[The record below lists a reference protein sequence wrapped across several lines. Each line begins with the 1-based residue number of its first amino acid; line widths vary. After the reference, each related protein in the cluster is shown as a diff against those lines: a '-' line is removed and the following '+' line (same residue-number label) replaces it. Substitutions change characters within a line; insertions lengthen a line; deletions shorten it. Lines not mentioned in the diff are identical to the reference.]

1 MSKLIKPKPTFLS
14 KIRTYFLTG
23 VVVLIPIG
31 ITVYLTILIMS
42 ISPLL
47 IPSSINPNKYL
58 PFNIPGLEFLIA
70 FVIIT
75 VIGMISLT
83 FIGRTLLAFGQ
94 RILNKIPILRTIYNG
109 VGQLTKNFTTGSNKS
124 KKIVLVEYPRKGLW
138 SIGFATGE
146 NKGEIASKKGKNKK
160 LINVFVPT
168 TPNPTSGF
176 LLMVPDK
183 DLIYLDMNFEEAS
196 KFIMSAGS
204 INPGSK

>member
-1 MSKLIKPKPTFLS
+1 MSKLIKPKTTFLS

-70 FVIIT
+70 FIIIT
-75 VIGMISLT
+75 IIGMISLT

-146 NKGEIASKKGKNKK
+146 NKGEIASKNGKNKK
-160 LINVFVPT
+160 LINVFIPT

>member
-1 MSKLIKPKPTFLS
+1 MSKLNKQKPTFLS

-42 ISPLL
+42 ISPSL

-70 FVIIT
+70 FIIIT
-75 VIGMISLT
+75 FIGMISLT

-109 VGQLTKNFTTGSNKS
+109 VGQLTKNFTSGNNKS
-124 KKIVLVEYPRKGLW
+124 KKL
-138 SIGFATGE
+138 
-146 NKGEIASKKGKNKK
+146 
-160 LINVFVPT
+160 
-168 TPNPTSGF
+168 F
-176 LLMVPDK
+176 LL
-183 DLIYLDMNFEEAS
+183 
-196 KFIMSAGS
+196 S
-204 INPGSK
+204 ILVKVYGL